1 MDSPE
6 TPSRPAYLGPFV
18 IALAALAISLVTSI
32 WSITESRAARG
43 NSDDTASLVKSAIGR
58 VSGPDAFSTGAPS
71 DTYQPG
77 SKLLG
82 ASASVSATG
91 IVTKYA
97 GQKPKVSAT
106 GLGALENLL
115 GPVLPSEMT
124 AEGLWCLSGG
134 AWSIK
139 NVSTKAT
146 VTAGKVFTDSSH
158 ETCPNGVFVATVSND
173 MGSQAKAFSINIAWV
188 AKS

>member
-6 TPSRPAYLGPFV
+6 TPTRPAYLGPFV

-43 NSDDTASLVKSAIGR
+43 NSHDTASLVKSAMGS
-58 VSGPDAFSTGAPS
+58 VAGPDVFSPKTPS
-71 DTYQPG
+71 DAYKPG
-77 SKLLG
+77 MKLFG

-97 GQKPKVSAT
+97 GDKPKVSAT

-115 GPVLPSEMT
+115 GPVLPPGLK
-124 AEGLWCLSGG
+124 AEGLWCLTGG

-146 VTAGKVFTDSSH
+146 VTDGKVFTDSSH
-158 ETCPNGVFVATVSND
+158 QTCPKGVFVATATKATEL
-173 MGSQAKAFSINIAWV
+173 QAKAFSINIAWI
-188 AKS
+188 AKG